1 MLAPAVDGQTAYV
14 AVLGDASTVSL
25 AATLPASTP
34 AAEPASS
41 ELPVHDVAAGAVDG
55 DGAGGRTRKAD
66 SMLAFSDVA
75 VLLVDCSSV

>member
-14 AVLGDASTVSL
+14 AVLGDALTVSL

-41 ELPVHDVAAGAVDG
+41 ELPVHDVAAVAVDE
-55 DGAGGRTRKAD
+55 AGGHTREAD